1 MTQARFLVALVLGYI
16 AVVGVPSLPNPVPKP
31 DTVKPS
37 DEMIRLVTPVAEAL
51 RNAPMGDKLLWQQL
65 WEKAAVVVAGDAVA
79 TEVVFTDTRSLRA
92 FTILALDLGWRRIGE
107 NKPGEYQGLRDAVE
121 QAMGSVLS
129 LEVKPVD
136 ADMRKAYVEVCR
148 AIAWAGIAKG

>member
-1 MTQARFLVALVLGYI
+1 MTQVRFLAALVLGYI

-51 RNAPMGDKLLWQQL
+51 RTAPMGDKLLWQQL